1 MSENVDDLLEQGCA
15 LFDKGF
21 YLKDKE
27 DIQSMV
33 KSFELFVEA
42 NKLIDSIEEYSILKP
57 KVLGF
62 IALCNFKMGNMD
74 SAYKIARKGK
84 LLVLEVL
91 NNCPFTG
98 FSGAQIG
105 EKKLD
110 ELIYNIEHKYFNQV
124 DKENLDAPINENII
138 NLKNVKSI
146 LDDSLPSIIPKKEL
160 KMIIELISKYQKNY
174 SEIEGDQAEEMNAF
188 EIIEGLDMYKN
199 PLLFAWEKYK
209 YGWHSDFWEEGES
222 MFEYMDFEMNINEI
236 LQILVSSLKNDSP
249 FKMVDEDFN
258 LTQSLLR
265 IYTSLQEM
273 LRNGEI
279 KP

>member
-84 LLVLEVL
+84 LLIPVVL

-98 FSGAQIG
+98 FSGAHIG

-110 ELIYNIEHKYFNQV
+110 EIIYNIEHKYFNQV
-124 DKENLDAPINENII
+124 DKENLGAPINENII